1 MKVVW
6 AGSSYCD
13 NNYQQITLF
22 LGLPM
27 YVLQAIRNVQS
38 VFQNTYFTFFFQMSK
53 KHDFL
58 RFLK

>member
-22 LGLPM
+22 LGPPM

-38 VFQNTYFTFFFQMSK
+38 VFQNTYFTFFFRCPKNMT
-53 KHDFL
+53 FYV
-58 RFLK
+58 F